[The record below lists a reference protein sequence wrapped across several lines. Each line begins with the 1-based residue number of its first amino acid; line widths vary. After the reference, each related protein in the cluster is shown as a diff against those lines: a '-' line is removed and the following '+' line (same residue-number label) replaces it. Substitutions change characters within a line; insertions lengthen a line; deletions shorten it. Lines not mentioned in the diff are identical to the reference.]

1 MRKIG
6 VETAVGFFV
15 LAGFAAFAFVAVKLG
30 EVELTDRGL
39 YTLTARFDSVSGL
52 KLGAPVELAG
62 VRVGTVKEIGID
74 AKKYEA
80 VVRFTVEER
89 VLLPEDSAA
98 SIRTSGIIGDKFI
111 KLTPGGAE
119 ANLKAGGEVEHTES
133 AISLE
138 ELVGKYIYQQNE
150 TK

>member
-15 LAGFAAFAFVAVKLG
+15 LAGFAAFAFVAIKLG
-30 EVELTDRGL
+30 EAQLTERGL

-62 VRVGTVKEIGID
+62 VRVGTVKEIAVD
-74 AKKYEA
+74 EKRFEA
-80 VVRFTVEER
+80 VVRFAVEDR
-89 VLLPEDSAA
+89 LRLPEDTAA

-119 ANLKAGGEVEHTES
+119 ENLKSGGEVEHTES
-133 AISLE
+133 AIILE
-138 ELVGKYIYQQNE
+138 ELLGKYIYQNSE
-150 TK
+150 KK